1 MTPEGRIKREV
12 NKLLTFTAMSYPLWI
27 FKPVQIGYGTRA
39 LDYLLCINGHFAS
52 IEAKAP
58 DEELTPHQKMTA
70 KNILESGGSVFII
83 SEAATLGALI
93 TWLDR
98 LCRQ

>member
-1 MTPEGRIKREV
+1 MTPEGKIKREV
-12 NKLLTFTAMSYPLWI
+12 NKLLTFTAMSYPLWV
-27 FKPVQIGYGTRA
+27 FKPVQFGYGTRA

-58 DEELTPHQKMTA
+58 DEDLTAHQKITA
-70 KNILESGGSVFII
+70 KNMLEAGGSVFII
-83 SEAATLGALI
+83 SKPETLGALI
-93 TWLDR
+93 AWLDR